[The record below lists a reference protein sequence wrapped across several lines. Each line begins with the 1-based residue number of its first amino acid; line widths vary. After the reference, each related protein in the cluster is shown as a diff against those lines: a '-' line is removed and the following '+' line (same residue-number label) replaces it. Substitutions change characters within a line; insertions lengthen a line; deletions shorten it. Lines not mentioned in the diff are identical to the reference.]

1 MIIQP
6 ERGTRNVNA
15 NFYEMETRQI
25 AMLNEIFGGCR
36 SDKER
41 NADVGMA
48 CRMGG
53 KHSGKYGIRN
63 TKSDS
68 GGSKAAITAAP
79 SIGRKRSTL
88 RFGRCRT
95 DVPRTSCTP
104 GRAQRQLLMDGT
116 TVKSAFEFTF
126 GYFRRK

>member
-6 ERGTRNVNA
+6 ERGNRNVNA

-25 AMLNEIFGGCR
+25 AMLNEIFGGGCR

-41 NADVGMA
+41 NADVSMA
-48 CRMGG
+48 CRLGG
-53 KHSGKYGIRN
+53 KHSRKCGIRN

-68 GGSKAAITAAP
+68 GGSRAAGTAAP

-88 RFGRCRT
+88 RFGRCRA
-95 DVPRTSCTP
+95 DVHRTSCTP
-104 GRAQRQLLMDGT
+104 GG
-116 TVKSAFEFTF
+116 
-126 GYFRRK
+126 RKGSF

>member
-53 KHSGKYGIRN
+53 KHSGKCGIYN
-63 TKSDS
+63 EKSNSS
-68 GGSKAAITAAP
+68 GSRAAGTA
-79 SIGRKRSTL
+79 
-88 RFGRCRT
+88 
-95 DVPRTSCTP
+95 VPP
-104 GRAQRQLLMDGT
+104 LG
-116 TVKSAFEFTF
+116 
-126 GYFRRK
+126 

>member
-48 CRMGG
+48 CRLGG
-53 KHSGKYGIRN
+53 KHSCKCGIRN

-68 GGSKAAITAAP
+68 GGSRAAGTAAP
-79 SIGRKRSTL
+79 SIGRKMSTL
-88 RFGRCRT
+88 CIPGGRKG
-95 DVPRTSCTP
+95 S
-104 GRAQRQLLMDGT
+104 
-116 TVKSAFEFTF
+116 F
-126 GYFRRK
+126 

>member
-48 CRMGG
+48 CRLGG
-53 KHSGKYGIRN
+53 KHSRKCGIRN

-68 GGSKAAITAAP
+68 GGSRAAGTAAP

-88 RFGRCRT
+88 RFGRCRA
-95 DVPRTSCTP
+95 DVHRTSCTP
-104 GRAQRQLLMDGT
+104 GG
-116 TVKSAFEFTF
+116 
-126 GYFRRK
+126 RKGSF

>member
-6 ERGTRNVNA
+6 ERGTRNVNV

-25 AMLNEIFGGCR
+25 AMLNEIFFFWGGGR

-48 CRMGG
+48 CRLGG
-53 KHSGKYGIRN
+53 KHSCKCGIRN

-68 GGSKAAITAAP
+68 GGSRAAGTAAP

-104 GRAQRQLLMDGT
+104 GG
-116 TVKSAFEFTF
+116 
-126 GYFRRK
+126 RKGSF